1 MTKLRGLVEP
11 VTLIVIVLCFA
22 VGGYFYFKSDAIDSP
37 AEQIA
42 ESVLHDEGIDIDF
55 SKAKKAARDSSAK
68 K

>member
-1 MTKLRGLVEP
+1 MKECKGLIDPITVG
-11 VTLIVIVLCFA
+11 IIAICFA

-55 SKAKKAARDSSAK
+55 SKAKKDKLK

>member
-1 MTKLRGLVEP
+1 MKECKGLVDP
-11 VTLIVIVLCFA
+11 VAIAVIAICFA

-55 SKAKKAARDSSAK
+55 SKAKKDRLKSDRPK
-68 K
+68 

>member
-1 MTKLRGLVEP
+1 MTKFRGLIDP
-11 VTLIVIVLCFA
+11 VTVVIIVICCA
-22 VGGYFYFKSDAIDSP
+22 VGSYFYFGSDAIDSP

-42 ESVLHDEGIDIDF
+42 EEVLHDEGIDIDF

>member
-1 MTKLRGLVEP
+1 MNKMKGLFDPITIAIIAV
-11 VTLIVIVLCFA
+11 CFS